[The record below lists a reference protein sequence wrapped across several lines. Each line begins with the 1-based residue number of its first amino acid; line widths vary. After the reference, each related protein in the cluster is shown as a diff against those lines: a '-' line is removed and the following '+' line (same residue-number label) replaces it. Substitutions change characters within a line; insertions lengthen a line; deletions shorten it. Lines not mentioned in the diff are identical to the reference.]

1 MSVQINRALAILE
14 LLTTE
19 AKPLALKEI
28 AGHFDIPKSGC
39 HRILS
44 ALAANKFIQQDPATQ
59 RYEPS
64 LKIPILG
71 LGYLAKA
78 GLKDVCYPELRKLA
92 EQTGELTRLA
102 VLDHETLY
110 FMPEAQGRAWGLRYD
125 ANLGREAALHATAA
139 GKAWL
144 ATLSTEEATRIVLS
158 KGFGDPDE
166 LGPNAIHSVEGL
178 LQELERT
185 RQQGVGIA
193 REELEPG
200 INAVSAVIVLKG
212 TEIKVVGC
220 VIVVAPSVRMSEA
233 RINQIIPFVKKTA
246 ERIGK
251 LWPLGSYTIQ
261 PILAK

>member
-1 MSVQINRALAILE
+1 MSVQIDCALGILE
-14 LLTTE
+14 LLATE

-28 AGHFDIPKSGC
+28 ASHFDIPKSGC

-44 ALAANKFIQQDPATQ
+44 ALVANNFIQQDPATQ

-64 LKIPILG
+64 LKIAILG
-71 LGYLAKA
+71 LGYLARA
-78 GLKDVCYPELRKLA
+78 GLKDICYPELRKLA

-110 FMPEAQGRAWGLRYD
+110 FMSEAQGKNWGLRYD
-125 ANLGREAALHATAA
+125 ANLGREVTLHATAA

-144 ATLSTEEATRIVLS
+144 ATLSNEEATRIVLS

-166 LGPNAIHSVEGL
+166 LGPNAIHGVEGL
-178 LQELERT
+178 LLELERT

-193 REELEPG
+193 SEELEPG
-200 INAVSAVIVLKG
+200 INAVSAAIVLEG
-212 TEIKVVGC
+212 NERRVVGC
-220 VIVVAPSVRMSEA
+220 VIVVAPSVRMPEE

-251 LWPLGSYTIQ
+251 LWPLSSYTIK
-261 PILAK
+261 PISAK